1 MNLKTDIQ
9 FFVNGPLVSNKVY
22 NIFDLQTIVNTCDLA
37 EPRHLTLRCYANI
50 VPDTKQEPDKKSL
63 LELIAQPRGNIFA
76 SLSFTAS
83 NKITTV
89 ADIRS
94 YLNKKYGSVFNF
106 EPYENTE
113 NKPAVLDYVHEN
125 NCTGLRDS
133 KTGQATHY
141 TIHTVQWHYL
151 NNQDIIVDK
160 DLKQIWPRKT
170 GKFPVAIQ
178 KFFHVHVR

>member
-9 FFVNGPLVSNKVY
+9 FFVNGPLVFNKVR
-22 NIFDLQTIVNTCDLA
+22 NIFDLQTIVNTCDLT
-37 EPRHLTLRCYANI
+37 EPRHLTLCCYANI
-50 VPDTKQEPDKKSL
+50 VPETKPEPDKKDL
-63 LELIAQPRGNIFA
+63 LALIAPPRGNMVA

-113 NKPAVLDYVHEN
+113 TKPAVLDCVHEQE
-125 NCTGLRDS
+125 CTGLRDS

-141 TIHTVQWHYL
+141 TIYTVQWHYL
-151 NNQDIIVDK
+151 NNQDIVVNNE
-160 DLKQIWPRKT
+160 LKQIWPRKT
-170 GKFPVAIQ
+170 GKAPIPIQ